1 VASIRRVVVVG
12 SGRAGIRTAEALRKR
27 GFDGSITVL
36 GAESELP
43 YDRPPLSK
51 EFLQKRKT
59 RDEVLLHPA
68 SWYGE
73 NDVELRLGTEVE
85 EIDRD
90 AAELVLPDGERVP
103 FDALVLATGSTPRTL
118 DVPGADHD
126 GVHYLRRLDDS
137 ESLRQA
143 LDTGSRLAIIGGG
156 WIGLECAAAG
166 RRAGLD
172 VTLLEAESLPLGKV
186 LGLEM
191 AQLFVDLHRE
201 KGVDIRTGVKVESLE
216 THGDR
221 ITGVELADG
230 EVVEA
235 DVVLVGV
242 GIAPNTGLAEKAGL
256 DVDNGIVVD
265 EHLRTVDPRIWAV
278 GDVANATRPPL
289 GRRLRVE
296 HWAEADRQP
305 DAAAASIVGDGDP
318 YDARPFFFSDQ
329 YDLGMEYR
337 GFAGSDDYDRV
348 VVREKDRADET
359 EKRELLAFWV
369 KDAKVL
375 AAMNVNVWDVED
387 DVEALLARDEP
398 VDLQRLADPDVPL
411 GKV

>member
-1 VASIRRVVVVG
+1 MAGIERVVVVG
-12 SGRAGIRTAEALRKR
+12 SGRAGIRTAEELRKR
-27 GFDGSITVL
+27 GYTGSITVL

-51 EFLQKRKT
+51 EFLQKRKS

-90 AAELVLPDGERVP
+90 AAEVVLQDDEHVP
-103 FDALVLATGSTPRTL
+103 FDALVLATGSTPRSL
-118 DVPGADHD
+118 DVPGADLA
-126 GVHYLRRLDDS
+126 HYLRRLDDS
-137 ESLRQA
+137 ESLRRS
-143 LDTGSRLAIIGGG
+143 LETGSRLAIIGGG

-166 RRAGLD
+166 RRAGLE
-172 VTLLEAESLPLGKV
+172 VTLLEADGLPLGKV
-186 LGLEM
+186 LGPEM

-216 THGDR
+216 TDGDR
-221 ITGVELADG
+221 LTGVRLADG
-230 EVVEA
+230 DVLEA

-256 DVDNGIVVD
+256 EVDNGIVVD
-265 EHLRTVDPRIWAV
+265 EHLRTADPRIWAV

-305 DAAAASIVGDGDP
+305 GAAAASIVGDDET

-359 EKRELLAFWV
+359 EKRELMAFWV
-369 KDAKVL
+369 KNRKVL

-398 VDLQRLADPDVPL
+398 VDLERLADPDVPL
-411 GKV
+411 AKV